1 MQAGAQG
8 EALIKQGKPLEAL
21 AALESQVRGAPG
33 DAKLRVFL
41 FQLLCVLGRWE
52 RALAQLEVAAQL
64 DAKNLLMA
72 QACRQ
77 AIICEKLREEVFA
90 GKRAPMVVGKPA
102 EWVGLMLQAARMNA
116 SGEHRAA
123 SEMRARALENAPATS
138 GTIETDAGTPEA
150 FEWIADA
157 DSRLGP
163 MLELIVDGRYYWAPF
178 ERVRELKIEKPA
190 DLRDMVWAPAQ
201 LTWSTAA
208 TTVAFVPTRYV
219 ASERSSD
226 GTVQLSR
233 ATEWSELFGGEFAGL
248 GQRVLA
254 TDAGEY
260 PILSAR
266 KLTLN
271 TTAPEAGEDGRPA
284 EMPVVKGEMPMGL
297 GLRAGQA
304 GGGQAG
310 GQVGGPGG
318 TGG

>member
-1 MQAGAQG
+1 MQA
-8 EALIKQGKPLEAL
+8 EAFIKQGKPVEAL
-21 AALESQVRGAPG
+21 AALEAEVRSKPG

-52 RALAQLEVAAQL
+52 RALQQLEVAAQMEP
-64 DAKNLLMA
+64 KNLLMA

-90 GKRAPMVVGKPA
+90 GKRAPMIVGKPA
-102 EWVGLMLQAARMNA
+102 EWVGLMLQAARLNA

-123 SEMRARALENAPATS
+123 SEMRARALESAPATS
-138 GTIETDAGTPEA
+138 GTIEVEGGRTEPFD
-150 FEWIADA
+150 WIADA

-178 ERVRELKIEKPA
+178 DRIRELKIEKPA

-208 TTVAFVPTRYV
+208 ATVAFVPTRYI
-219 ASERSSD
+219 ASDRSSD
-226 GTVQLSR
+226 GPVQLSR
-233 ATEWSELFGGEFAGL
+233 TTEWSELFAGEYSGL

-260 PILSAR
+260 PILSCR

-271 TTAPEAGEDGRPA
+271 STAPEAGEDGRPA
-284 EMPVVKGEMPMGL
+284 EMPIVKGEMPMGL
-297 GLRAGQA
+297 GLKAGPAGGHA
-304 GGGQAG
+304 GGGG
-310 GQVGGPGG
+310 G
-318 TGG
+318 

>member
-1 MQAGAQG
+1 MQS
-8 EALIKQGKPLEAL
+8 EALIKQGKPVEAL
-21 AALESQVRGAPG
+21 AALESEVRSKPG

-52 RALAQLEVAAQL
+52 RALQQLEVAAQMEP
-64 DAKNLLMA
+64 KNLLMA

-90 GKRAPMVVGKPA
+90 AKRAPMIVGKPS
-102 EWVGLMLQAARMNA
+102 EWVGILLQAARLNA

-123 SEMRARALENAPATS
+123 SELRARALEMAPATS
-138 GTIETDAGTPEA
+138 GTIETEGGGTES

-178 ERVRELKIEKPA
+178 ERIRELRIEKPA

-208 TTVAFVPTRYV
+208 ATVAFVPTRYI
-219 ASERSSD
+219 ASDRSSD
-226 GTVQLSR
+226 GLVQLSR
-233 ATEWSELFGGEFAGL
+233 TTEWSELFAGEYAGL

-260 PILSAR
+260 PLLSCR

-271 TTAPEAGEDGRPA
+271 SAPPEAGEDGRPA
-284 EMPVVKGEMPMGL
+284 EMPIVKGEGPMGL
-297 GLRAGQA
+297 GLRAGPPGGA
-304 GGGQAG
+304 PGTGHDGSGGG
-310 GQVGGPGG
+310 
-318 TGG
+318 

>member
-1 MQAGAQG
+1 MQA
-8 EALIKQGKPLEAL
+8 ESLIKQGKPADAL
-21 AALESQVRGAPG
+21 AALEAEVRAKPG

-52 RALAQLEVAAQL
+52 RALQQLEVAAQMEP
-64 DAKNLLMA
+64 KNLLMA

-90 GKRAPMVVGKPA
+90 GKRAPMIVGKPA
-102 EWVGLMLQAARMNA
+102 EWVGLMLQAARLNA

-123 SEMRARALENAPATS
+123 SEMRARALESAPATS
-138 GTIETDAGTPEA
+138 GTIEVGGGGTES

-178 ERVRELKIEKPA
+178 ERIRELKIESPA

-208 TTVAFVPTRYV
+208 ATVAFVPTRYI
-219 ASERSSD
+219 ASDRSSE
-226 GTVQLSR
+226 GLLQLAR
-233 ATEWSELFGGEFAGL
+233 TTEWSELFAGEYAGL

-260 PILSAR
+260 PILSCR

-271 TTAPEAGEDGRPA
+271 STAPEAGEDGRPA
-284 EMPVVKGEMPMGL
+284 EMPIVKGEMPMGL
-297 GLRAGQA
+297 GLKAGPAGGHAA
-304 GGGQAG
+304 GGGG
-310 GQVGGPGG
+310 
-318 TGG
+318 

>member
-1 MQAGAQG
+1 MQA
-8 EALIKQGKPLEAL
+8 ELLIKQGQPLEAL
-21 AALESQVRGAPG
+21 AALEGEVRSKPG

-52 RALAQLEVAAQL
+52 RALQQLEVAAQMEP
-64 DAKNLLMA
+64 KNLLMA

-102 EWVGLMLQAARMNA
+102 EWVGLLLQAARMNA

-123 SEMRARALENAPATS
+123 SEMRARALESAPATS
-138 GTIETDAGTPEA
+138 GMIETDSGATES

-178 ERVRELKIEKPA
+178 ERIREIKIEKPT

-208 TTVAFVPTRYV
+208 ATVAFVPTRYI
-219 ASERSSD
+219 ASDRSSD
-226 GTVQLSR
+226 GLVQLSR
-233 ATEWSELFGGEFAGL
+233 TTEWSELFAGEYAGL

-254 TDAGEY
+254 TDAGEH
-260 PILSAR
+260 PILSTR

-271 TTAPEAGEDGRPA
+271 SAAPEAGEDGRPA
-284 EMPVVKGEMPMGL
+284 EMPIVKGEMPMGL
-297 GLRAGQA
+297 GLRAGPA
-304 GGGQAG
+304 GGN
-310 GQVGGPGG
+310 PGG
-318 TGG
+318 HMGGHPGGGGG

>member
-1 MQAGAQG
+1 MQA
-8 EALIKQGKPLEAL
+8 ESLIKQGKPADAL
-21 AALESQVRGAPG
+21 AALEAEVRAKPG

-52 RALAQLEVAAQL
+52 RALQQLEVAAQMEP
-64 DAKNLLMA
+64 KNLLMA

-90 GKRAPMVVGKPA
+90 GKRAPMIVGKPA
-102 EWVGLMLQAARMNA
+102 EWVGLMLQAARLNA

-123 SEMRARALENAPATS
+123 SEMRARALESAPATS
-138 GTIETDAGTPEA
+138 GTVEVGGGGTES

-178 ERVRELKIEKPA
+178 ERIRELKIESPA

-208 TTVAFVPTRYV
+208 ATVAFVPTRYI
-219 ASERSSD
+219 ASDRSSE
-226 GTVQLSR
+226 GLLQLAR
-233 ATEWSELFGGEFAGL
+233 TTEWSELFAGEYAGL

-260 PILSAR
+260 PILSCR

-271 TTAPEAGEDGRPA
+271 STAPEAGEDGRPA
-284 EMPVVKGEMPMGL
+284 EMPIVKGEMPMGL
-297 GLRAGQA
+297 GLKAGPAGGHAA
-304 GGGQAG
+304 GGGG
-310 GQVGGPGG
+310 
-318 TGG
+318 